1 MAKEPHSEGG
11 YHLHAGVFNRNASK
25 HPATKKIR
33 ECFTEYNT
41 VGMNLR
47 LNLERKET
55 TMVKDLKEE
64 PGL

>member
-1 MAKEPHSEGG
+1 MKVGIIFMQG
-11 YHLHAGVFNRNASK
+11 YSTGMPPSIL
-25 HPATKKIR
+25 PLTKKIR